1 MWKKKDDFEML
12 SKDRDVMKDDGILLM
27 SGVSC
32 WFSRARSR
40 RKASI

>member
-12 SKDRDVMKDDGILLM
+12 RIDRYVKRHDGILLM

-40 RKASI
+40 RKAST